1 MSRLKEIEENI
12 LSQKVVIKQ
21 SAKIDPLL
29 EPLLLLSSDEQID
42 EFLTRLIATHA
53 EPVIKGI
60 IRRNPHLYSRLVIG
74 PADDSDIYQ
83 EIILQLLAVLEQFR
97 ERPEACPVRDVRGM
111 IAIIAHRTCS
121 RWMRRRFPER
131 HALKNHLYYLLT
143 RQPGFALWQNENR
156 KLTAGFAVWRG
167 RKDAVTQERFGQLS
181 YDEGLL
187 TRVRLLKSRKHAKW
201 GDTLAVIFDFLGGP
215 IEFDK
220 LIGALAVLLQIE
232 DQPIES
238 ADQIKDDVELE
249 IRARKP
255 GTEWQVETRIFLQ
268 RLWEEVCQLPLN
280 QRMALL
286 LNLRGPDGRGCLAL
300 FPDLGI
306 ATLRQ
311 LAETLEVSAESLAK
325 MWNELPFEDA
335 KIAELLR
342 VTRRQVINARKSAR
356 ERLTRRLRGFI

>member
-1 MSRLKEIEENI
+1 
-12 LSQKVVIKQ
+12 VIKQ

-29 EPLLLLSSDEQID
+29 EPLLLQTSDEQID
-42 EFLTRLIATHA
+42 EFLSRLIATYA

-60 IRRNPHLYSRLVIG
+60 IYRNLHLNSHYAIG
-74 PADDSDIYQ
+74 PVDDSDIYQ
-83 EIILQLLAVLEQFR
+83 EIIVQFLAVLEQFR
-97 ERPEACPVRDVRGM
+97 QHPEAHPVRDVRGI
-111 IAIIAHRTCS
+111 IAIIAHRACS
-121 RWMRRRFPER
+121 RWMRQRFPER

-156 KLTAGFAVWRG
+156 KLTAGFAVWQG
-167 RKDAVTQERFGQLS
+167 QKDTATQERFDQLS
-181 YDEGLL
+181 NDEGLL
-187 TRVRLLKSRKHAKW
+187 TRIRLLKSRKHAKW
-201 GDTLAVIFDFLGGP
+201 GDTLAAIFDRFGGP
-215 IEFDK
+215 IEFDR
-220 LIGALAVLLQIE
+220 LVGALATLLQIE

-238 ADQIKDDVELE
+238 VDQIEDAVELV
-249 IRARKP
+249 ISAREFD
-255 GTEWQVETRIFLQ
+255 TERQIETRIFLQ

-280 QRMALL
+280 QRAALL
-286 LNLRGPDGRGCLAL
+286 LNLRGPDGRGCIAL
-300 FPDLGI
+300 FPELEI

-311 LAETLEVSAESLAK
+311 LAETLDMSAETLAK

>member
-1 MSRLKEIEENI
+1 MIT
-12 LSQKVVIKQ
+12 Q

-29 EPLLLLSSDEQID
+29 EPLLLPSSGEQID
-42 EFLTRLIATHA
+42 EFLSWLIATHA

-60 IRRNPHLYSRLVIG
+60 IHRNLRLNSHHVMG
-74 PADDSDIYQ
+74 YGDDSDIYQ
-83 EIILQLLAVLEQFR
+83 EVIVQLLAVLKQFR
-97 ERPEACPVRDVRGM
+97 QHPEAYPVRDVRGI

-156 KLTAGFAVWRG
+156 KLTAGFAVWREQ
-167 RKDAVTQERFGQLS
+167 KAAATPERFGQLS
-181 YDEGLL
+181 DDEGLL
-187 TRVRLLKSRKHAKW
+187 TRIRLLKSRKHAKW
-201 GDTLAVIFDFLGGP
+201 GDTLAAIFDFLGGP
-215 IEFDK
+215 IEFDR
-220 LIGALAVLLQIE
+220 LIGALAVLLQID

-238 ADQIKDDVELE
+238 ADQIEGVVELE
-249 IRARKP
+249 ICAGKP
-255 GTEWQVETRIFLQ
+255 DTEWQVETRIFLQ
-268 RLWEEVCQLPLN
+268 RLWEELCQLPLN
-280 QRMALL
+280 QRVALL
-286 LNLRGPDGRGCLAL
+286 LNLRGPDGRGCIAL

-311 LAETLEVSAESLAK
+311 LAETLEMSAESLVK
-325 MWNELPFEDA
+325 MWNELPLEDA